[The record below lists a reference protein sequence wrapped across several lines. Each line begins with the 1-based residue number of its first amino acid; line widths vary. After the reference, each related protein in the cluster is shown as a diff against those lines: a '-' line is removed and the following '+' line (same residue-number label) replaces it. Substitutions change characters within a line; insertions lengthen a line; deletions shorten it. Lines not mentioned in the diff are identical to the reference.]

1 MKEFRVPQSIKKQ
14 LSKIKSGQLNIFI
27 NKLIGVLINNLHTIY
42 LYGSMARKCY
52 NKITSDIDVLVIAC
66 KNYNEKEINN
76 ILNIHKKT
84 TLPIDSTFITLNQL
98 NKNIYPAPIS
108 FAVKM
113 NKQLIK
119 HKNGSKDFLLQRQ
132 DIFEKGIQLIKQGQG
147 CKINKVPWPLI
158 KKSINYIFPHI
169 RTRFKNP
176 VLSLC
181 RYVYTMRNKKLCS
194 KIEAGDWA
202 LKNIDVRFHDIIRI
216 DLKNYINGKKRY
228 SIDNKLLGELV
239 EYCRNN

>member
-14 LSKIKSGQLNIFI
+14 LSKIKSDQLNTFI
-27 NKLIGVLINNLHTIY
+27 NKLIGVLTNNLHAIY
-42 LYGSMARKCY
+42 LNGSMARKCY
-52 NKITSDIDVLVIAC
+52 NRITSDIDVLV
-66 KNYNEKEINN
+66 
-76 ILNIHKKT
+76 
-84 TLPIDSTFITLNQL
+84 
-98 NKNIYPAPIS
+98 
-108 FAVKM
+108 
-113 NKQLIK
+113 
-119 HKNGSKDFLLQRQ
+119 
-132 DIFEKGIQLIKQGQG
+132 
-147 CKINKVPWPLI
+147 
-158 KKSINYIFPHI
+158 
-169 RTRFKNP
+169 KNP

-216 DLKNYINGKKRY
+216 DLENYINGKKRY